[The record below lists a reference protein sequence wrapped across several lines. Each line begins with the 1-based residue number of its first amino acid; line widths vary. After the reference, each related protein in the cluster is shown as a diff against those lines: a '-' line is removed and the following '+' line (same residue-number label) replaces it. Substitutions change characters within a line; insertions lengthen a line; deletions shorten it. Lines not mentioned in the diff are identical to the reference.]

1 MLKNLVAKLKENFN
15 DQEIRNRIKRLVL
28 LGFCFIWVVFVFVVT
43 ETVDIPNPSKLEPLV
58 GIEPPVEVVTDVTP
72 APVAPSTKK

>member
-58 GIEPPVEVVTDVTP
+58 GIEPPVEVVTDVAP
-72 APVAPSTKK
+72 APVAPATKK